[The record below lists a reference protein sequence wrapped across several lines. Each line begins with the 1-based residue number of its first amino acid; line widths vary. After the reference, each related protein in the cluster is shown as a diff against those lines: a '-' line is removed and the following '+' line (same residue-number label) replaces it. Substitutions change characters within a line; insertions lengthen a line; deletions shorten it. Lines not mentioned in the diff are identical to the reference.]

1 MYKLTILFFF
11 LTAFSSQGLMDSYKI
26 TFDNEN
32 ATYTLQIKE
41 GSLVFE
47 NQPNVTVTAIA
58 DSNPSA
64 DIDKTTSKIYKITK
78 GASFEN
84 GLKIGASDDIDAF
97 KEIGETDDIDAFKEI
112 GASDDIDAGFKEIG
126 ASDEIDAGFKEIGAS
141 DEIDAF
147 KEIGSLL
154 GVGNHQACEIMLSY
168 ELLVV
173 VVKSSNEKTMFPIS
187 EKGLYLIIS
196 GDKFGLL
203 R

>member
-32 ATYTLQIKE
+32 ASYTLQIKE
-41 GSLVFE
+41 GGLVFE

-58 DSNPSA
+58 NSNPST
-64 DIDKTTSKIYKITK
+64 DIDTKTSIIYKITK
-78 GASFEN
+78 GATFEN
-84 GLKIGASDDIDAF
+84 GLKIGEVDEIGVGAKEIGATDEIGVGAKEIGESDELDAF
-97 KEIGETDDIDAFKEI
+97 KEIGGADEI
-112 GASDDIDAGFKEIG
+112 GVG
-126 ASDEIDAGFKEIGAS
+126 A
-141 DEIDAF
+141 
-147 KEIGSLL
+147 KEIGSLF

-168 ELLVV
+168 DLLVV
-173 VVKSSNEKTMFPIS
+173 VVKSSNEKTVFPIS